1 MSTNHPQCCIHPKTT
16 GWKAR
21 LSYNHLTF
29 REPGNHIAESRH
41 NSIRSEIEHQQKKKE
56 TLKADRDKL
65 WEKCRNELASLGLN
79 RPEELKDVSKE
90 LTKAISQKLGSTEEN
105 DATRKKLAAIDEAIY
120 LDNETIEKNE
130 FSLTELRKDIDN
142 LKSAVSTFK
151 EKVKSLEAERD
162 KVEDL
167 DFEDDSDDDSSSD
180 ESSSNS
186 DTGINSEDKDGN
198 EDENYNSDEKE
209 EDNGEEFEERTENR
223 NEEEQPG
230 KEKELGNDE
239 DEANEIDIKGQ
250 EGVDEKNEGLEGTEE
265 EVLETEEENNLING
279 QNNIDVGGPSVN
291 PENSTSE
298 LKQENETHQKRILKR
313 ARKIRKARRRLED
326 RINSYREYLEDYLEK
341 EAGEAERK
349 AKELEEEIKWAEK
362 KKKKLQNEKTRLS
375 RQLKGLNFKEGRSS
389 SNKITEELK
398 PDGERKDELTKR
410 GERKGVLDRLRE
422 KLNTEQ
428 SELIKHRFSFQQ
440 PDQEPVDT
448 YPEYVYQESN
458 FKRKQEILKKA
469 EDLEDLF
476 RKVRDAKRDFKE
488 LQDLIVILTREDFI
502 EEEMRQAPEQK
513 DLLPE
518 KQRSHMLES
527 RPNYKELKKGYVRL
541 LRIWKTKHEHYPLI
555 CSLESQAL
563 GEDGVN
569 LSEYAALSYFWG
581 SEYPQAYLYLR
592 SDDDNKGTTTPNDSN
607 WGSIARHAIAVP
619 IRANLFRALL
629 RLRSQGENLVWVDYL
644 CINQD
649 DTIEKTSQLREMVK
663 IYGRAKKVCVW
674 LGEPDNQG
682 RSDRAMDFISEVRDF
697 AMLDKYVQDQE
708 KAEEWYGI
716 SELMRDRWFS
726 RRWVVQE
733 IALAKDAT
741 VHCGSKTVSWPHFV
755 DAVSILVSN
764 QTTIRSL
771 FKSNSWRDGSST
783 LGEVQFFGANTL
795 IEELDSL
802 FWKAEDGT
810 IIKPVK
816 SLESLVTSL
825 KTFDTS
831 NKRDLIYSL
840 IFIASDTY
848 LGTGGYT
855 PQMIDYN
862 RKIVHVYK
870 DFVEFCI
877 KSAASTT
884 GITRYPLDIICRP
897 WALPITISD
906 TNNADGQVLP
916 SWISLLSNSVF
927 GEPEQV
933 YKGRRNGEAF
943 VGSPGQS
950 RYRASGN
957 MEYIAK
963 FEDAE
968 KEGPSQSPNAPNGV
982 DTATSNCEAPPDNV
996 TSRPFPWNLVVKGFK
1011 LAKITKVS
1019 PKSTGGLI
1027 LQESLR
1033 MGGWS
1038 GIENAREGASVSER
1052 IWRTLVAN
1060 KDARGQ
1066 VAPTWYQRACFR
1078 CLELADNFNGGDL
1091 NVGQLRESHSATDA
1105 RVTKDAGLSSTTTLN
1120 KASETP
1126 CPSTPTLD
1134 VTQNGEKDPPFFTI
1148 EKIYGAEG
1156 KASKAEKDSELF
1168 GLCPGDAEDTD
1179 FVCIIYGCSVPL
1191 ILRHVSPGPVNARYS
1206 IIGEA
1211 YVHGKMDGEAIHSYI
1226 SGRTRGTEQDFYL
1239 I

>member
-1 MSTNHPQCCIHPKTT
+1 MSTNHPQCCIHSKTT

-29 REPGNHIAESRH
+29 REPGNQIAESRH
-41 NSIRSEIEHQQKKKE
+41 NSIRSEIQLQQKRKE
-56 TLKADRDKL
+56 TLEADRDKL
-65 WEKCRNELASLGLN
+65 WERCRNELASLGLN

-90 LTKAISQKLGSTEEN
+90 LTKAISQKLGSAEEN
-105 DATRKKLAAIDEAIY
+105 DATRKKLSAIDDAIY

-130 FSLTELRKDIDN
+130 ISLTELRKDIDN
-142 LKSAVSTFK
+142 LKSTVSMFK

-167 DFEDDSDDDSSSD
+167 DFEDDSDDNSSSD

-186 DTGINSEDKDGN
+186 DTGINSEDQDGN
-198 EDENYNSDEKE
+198 EDGNYNIDKKE
-209 EDNGEEFEERTENR
+209 EENGEEFEERTENR
-223 NEEEQPG
+223 KEEEQIG
-230 KEKELGNDE
+230 EEKELGKDE
-239 DEANEIDIKGQ
+239 DEANEMDIKGQ
-250 EGVDEKNEGLEGTEE
+250 EDVDEKNEGLEGLEE
-265 EVLETEEENNLING
+265 EVLETEEENNPITG
-279 QNNIDVGGPSVN
+279 QNNID
-291 PENSTSE
+291 
-298 LKQENETHQKRILKR
+298 
-313 ARKIRKARRRLED
+313 
-326 RINSYREYLEDYLEK
+326 
-341 EAGEAERK
+341 
-349 AKELEEEIKWAEK
+349 
-362 KKKKLQNEKTRLS
+362 
-375 RQLKGLNFKEGRSS
+375 F
-389 SNKITEELK
+389 
-398 PDGERKDELTKR
+398 
-410 GERKGVLDRLRE
+410 GVLDRLRE

-502 EEEMRQAPEQK
+502 EEEMRQAPGQK
-513 DLLPE
+513 DLLTE

-527 RPNYKELKKGYVRL
+527 RPDYKALEKGYVRL

-555 CSLESQAL
+555 CSLESRAL
-563 GEDGVN
+563 GEDGVD

-649 DTIEKTSQLREMVK
+649 DTVEKTSQLREMVK

-697 AMLDKYVQDQE
+697 AMLDQYVQDQE

-726 RRWVVQE
+726 RCWVVQE

-741 VHCGSKTVSWPHFV
+741 VHCGSKTVPWPHFV

-840 IFIASDTY
+840 IFIASD
-848 LGTGGYT
+848 LGKGGYT

-862 RKIVHVYK
+862 REIVHVYK

-884 GITRYPLDIICRP
+884 RITRYPLDIICRP
-897 WALPITISD
+897 WALPITGSD
-906 TNNADGQVLP
+906 ANNADGQILP

-957 MEYIAK
+957 REHIAK

-982 DTATSNCEAPPDNV
+982 DTATSNCEAPPNNV

-1011 LAKITKVS
+1011 LAMITKVS

-1038 GIENAREGASVSER
+1038 GIENVREGASVSER

-1091 NVGQLRESHSATDA
+1091 NVGQLRESHSGMMNTYLTRVRNTIWNRSFFTATDA
-1105 RVTKDAGLSSTTTLN
+1105 RVTQGTGLSSTATLN

-1126 CPSTPTLD
+1126 CLSTPTLE
-1134 VTQNGEKDPPFFTI
+1134 VTRNGETDPPFFTI
-1148 EKIYGAEG
+1148 ENLYGAEG

-1168 GLCPGDAEDTD
+1168 GLCPGDALDTD

-1191 ILRHVSPGPVNARYS
+1191 ILRHVSPGPYNARYS

-1211 YVHGKMDGEAIHSYI
+1211 YVHGKMDGEAIHSYL
-1226 SGRTRGTEQDFYL
+1226 SGRTRDTEQEFYL